1 MWIHIVIATKV
12 DSVKLQV
19 TVDSA
24 GYSSDYMYMYSV
36 GMNVGFRFVLTNGT
50 AANTLT
56 IV

>member
-24 GYSSDYMYMYSV
+24 GYSSDYMYSV
-36 GMNVGFRFVLTNGT
+36 GMNVGFRFVLTNGI